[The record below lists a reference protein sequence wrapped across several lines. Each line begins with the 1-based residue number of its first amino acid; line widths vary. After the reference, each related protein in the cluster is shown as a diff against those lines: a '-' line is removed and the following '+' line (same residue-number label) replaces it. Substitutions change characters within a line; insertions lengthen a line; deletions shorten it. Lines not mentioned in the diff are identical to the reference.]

1 MSSARKYF
9 TFDFP
14 ASVPGGKTLLTG
26 IRGVT
31 DSNKVYISGF
41 YEPPE
46 SQTIP
51 FIYKGCL
58 CGKKGNWYTLNFP
71 SSPEMTVIA
80 TNLYGVNNGIGSN
93 VQVVGNYMTEET
105 SSATLG
111 CLYEGPIDGTGEWTT
126 LLPTSSEPVLNTI
139 AHSTMGDLVV
149 GNYDTQ
155 VDEGRAFIY
164 DIKNKQYYDIT
175 TPDMKSI
182 TAYGI
187 WFNGE
192 DSYTIC
198 GGYTDLDDDDETGFE
213 SGYIVDWN
221 RKNAKLSRFKT
232 YSYGNDPNNTLITHF
247 NGITFDGEGGYYL
260 TGDWEA
266 PPDLEKSGPATE
278 GNAGPATEGNAGG
291 HRASCGELCDRPAPK
306 GPGFFAHV
314 KGKNRHAT
322 WSSIAYPG
330 QEATSGNSVY
340 QTTVIGIYMTE
351 SGDINGYVSKLKSS
365 DQTHT

>member
-1 MSSARKYF
+1 MREGLSSM
-9 TFDFP
+9 
-14 ASVPGGKTLLTG
+14 
-26 IRGVT
+26 
-31 DSNKVYISGF
+31 ISR
-41 YEPPE
+41 
-46 SQTIP
+46 T
-51 FIYKGCL
+51 
-58 CGKKGNWYTLNFP
+58 
-71 SSPEMTVIA
+71 
-80 TNLYGVNNGIGSN
+80 
-93 VQVVGNYMTEET
+93 
-105 SSATLG
+105 
-111 CLYEGPIDGTGEWTT
+111 
-126 LLPTSSEPVLNTI
+126 
-139 AHSTMGDLVV
+139 
-149 GNYDTQ
+149 
-155 VDEGRAFIY
+155 
-164 DIKNKQYYDIT
+164 KQYYDIT

-213 SGYIVDWN
+213 SGYIVDWD

-247 NGITFDGEGGYYL
+247 NGITFDGEDGYYL

-314 KGKNRHAT
+314 KGKHRHAT

-351 SGDINGYVSKLKSS
+351 SGDINGYVSKLKGS
-365 DQTHT
+365 DHTHK